1 MDGARL
7 LADIFH
13 DVDFSALRPAD
24 FADVVAQDPK
34 GGPHPF
40 PGGNLD
46 ARFEAPVSLGEESL
60 RLEPRGRVFAR
71 YAIRSG
77 EFFFPR
83 GDEQAAIPNFSVRG
97 AIGVV
102 LEFVIAPAV
111 AANIVGPLCLVGQ
124 RTVGTIELVAPN
136 EPPVGGGRNGET
148 ELASPTRGNS
158 HEGKRKSARNE

>member
-1 MDGARL
+1 MDGARR

-13 DVDFSALRPAD
+13 DVDFPALRPAD
-24 FADVVAQDPK
+24 FADVVAEHPK

-46 ARFEAPVSLGEESL
+46 ARFKAPVSLGEESL
-60 RLEPRGRVFAR
+60 RLEPRGGVFAR
-71 YAIRSG
+71 YAVRSG
-77 EFFFPR
+77 EFFFTR

-111 AANIVGPLCLVGQ
+111 AADVVGPLRLVEQ
-124 RTVGTIELVAPN
+124 RTVGAVELLAPN
-136 EPPVGGGRNGET
+136 ERPAGGGRNGET
-148 ELASPTRGNS
+148 KLASATRGNS
-158 HEGKRKSARNE
+158 HEGK